1 MAAPAASPRLCA
13 STRPRLRPATGTAM
27 QKSRAHHIRHSLGPD
42 CSITRIVPMIV
53 PAPLAL
59 YSTGACAALCV
70 YVYCT
75 YTRYRRSQR
84 LVSFACVGAALFSLP
99 GRWSMAWRGRAS
111 SHARRSSNAIL
122 LCYRVISR
130 LTILADS
137 AHTRA
142 CDTALSLLSRS
153 FLPRRARRRGPLEA
167 TPSDPHQSQSITV
180 VIIALPRG
188 VSKLFDGGLLRGNG
202 SPQPLLLDRLLRI
215 DPHHLLDR

>member
-70 YVYCT
+70 YVYCVHIRVT
-75 YTRYRRSQR
+75 GVASGSCLS
-84 LVSFACVGAALFSLP
+84 LVLGLRCSLCLDAGAWPGEAERAHMHVEARTLFYCVIEL
-99 GRWSMAWRGRAS
+99 
-111 SHARRSSNAIL
+111 SHVSRSSPIA
-122 LCYRVISR
+122 RTHEPVI
-130 LTILADS
+130 
-137 AHTRA
+137 
-142 CDTALSLLSRS
+142 SLLSRS